1 LYIWLKCAQKAVY
14 SALKQFFIF
23 KIFPELLQPVKKG
36 DLKLVP
42 GFAPIFYPLFC
53 AISKLIYLKHDLA
66 NQKLL

>member
-1 LYIWLKCAQKAVY
+1 M
-14 SALKQFFIF
+14 
-23 KIFPELLQPVKKG
+23 QPVKKG

-42 GFAPIFYPLFC
+42 GFAPIFYLFC